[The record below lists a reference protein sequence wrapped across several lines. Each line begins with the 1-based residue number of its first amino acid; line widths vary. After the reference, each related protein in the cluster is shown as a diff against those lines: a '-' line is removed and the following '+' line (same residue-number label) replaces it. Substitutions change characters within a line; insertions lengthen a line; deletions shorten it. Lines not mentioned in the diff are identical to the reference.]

1 MLKIFQEEFKKQEQ
15 NILNIL
21 SGNLEY
27 IMNEIKNL
35 KQKVCEL
42 KSSLDFTFLR
52 KKLKSCKKTCKA
64 WRQSYEI
71 FTSKRVEKWNMGDKD
86 MVEMI
91 TKEEAFVF
99 FT

>member
-42 KSSLDFTFLR
+42 KSSLDFMFLR

-71 FTSKRVEKWNMGDKD
+71 STSKRVEK
-86 MVEMI
+86 
-91 TKEEAFVF
+91 
-99 FT
+99 

>member
-52 KKLKSCKKTCKA
+52 KKLKSWKKTCKA

-71 FTSKRVEKWNMGDKD
+71 STSKRVEKWNMGDKD

>member
-71 FTSKRVEKWNMGDKD
+71 STSKRVEKWNMGDKD